1 MGFAGLSIHKRGLLI
16 ILIVMLAMFSASAF
30 ETRTGT
36 MHLSSTVPRSSGVE
50 VPEGAILVGN
60 LTIQYSYGG
69 SEWEYVTEALVD
81 VPDLGAE
88 ADEIWLQVSYYGNEP
103 SDYNCSVDFSTGGWN
118 RQDGYS
124 QNQQSRT
131 GELVIFDNENADLP
145 ISFENLN
152 VSVVNL
158 ERGADFAGIDVM
170 PGNTDSSFSLRV
182 PVQKPINGEIVA
194 QLEATWPAR
203 ELPSGS
209 YEADIQIAVSA
220 NM

>member
-1 MGFAGLSIHKRGLLI
+1 MIFCNWSAPLSYPLI

-60 LTIQYSYGG
+60 LIIQYSYGG

-81 VPDLGAE
+81 VPDLGVE

-103 SDYNCSVDFSTGGWN
+103 SDYNCSVDFTTGGWN
-118 RQDGYS
+118 RQDGY
-124 QNQQSRT
+124 
-131 GELVIFDNENADLP
+131 FDNENADLP

>member
-1 MGFAGLSIHKRGLLI
+1 M
-16 ILIVMLAMFSASAF
+16 
-30 ETRTGT
+30 
-36 MHLSSTVPRSSGVE
+36 
-50 VPEGAILVGN
+50 
-60 LTIQYSYGG
+60 
-69 SEWEYVTEALVD
+69 
-81 VPDLGAE
+81 PDLGVE

-103 SDYNCSVDFSTGGWN
+103 SDYNCSVDFTTGGWN

-124 QNQQSRT
+124 LNQQSRA
-131 GELVIFDNENADLP
+131 GELVTFDNENADLP

-158 ERGADFAGIDVM
+158 ERGADFAGIDV
-170 PGNTDSSFSLRV
+170 
-182 PVQKPINGEIVA
+182 
-194 QLEATWPAR
+194 LEATWPAR

>member
-16 ILIVMLAMFSASAF
+16 ILIVMLAMFSTSAF

-69 SEWEYVTEALVD
+69 SEWEYVTEALV
-81 VPDLGAE
+81 
-88 ADEIWLQVSYYGNEP
+88 
-103 SDYNCSVDFSTGGWN
+103 NCSVDFYTGGWN

-124 QNQQSRT
+124 LNQQSRT
-131 GELVIFDNENADLP
+131 GELVTFDNENADLP

>member
-1 MGFAGLSIHKRGLLI
+1 
-16 ILIVMLAMFSASAF
+16 
-30 ETRTGT
+30 

-69 SEWEYVTEALVD
+69 SEWEYVTEALV
-81 VPDLGAE
+81 
-88 ADEIWLQVSYYGNEP
+88 
-103 SDYNCSVDFSTGGWN
+103 FTTGGWN

-124 QNQQSRT
+124 LNQQSRT
-131 GELVIFDNENADLP
+131 GELVTFDNENADLP

-209 YEADIQIAVSA
+209 YEADIQIAVSV